1 MQMSRLDQE
10 LMHAILQEIDTCLH
24 EGILPL
30 HDDYLS
36 HLSEK
41 GEVLEYLLFLKDERL
56 IGGALVTRGIDNTPY
71 RMTNIRLTHLGR
83 KALHL

>member
-1 MQMSRLDQE
+1 MEVSRLDHE
-10 LMHAILQEIDTCLH
+10 LIHAILQEIDTCLH
-24 EGILPL
+24 AGILPL
-30 HDDYLS
+30 DDAYLK

-41 GEVLEYLLFLKDERL
+41 GEVLEYLLFLRDERL

-71 RMTNIRLTHLGR
+71 RMTNISLTYLGR